1 VRLLLNIQIPATGC
15 CLETANINGMDDPG
29 IHHASRLLLLAPVI
43 FVCHFL
49 EESPGF
55 VQWFN
60 EHVAR
65 GITSGLFWRV
75 NLSALVITLI
85 VVGIN
90 WFSRSAFSLT
100 LAIVWLSF
108 LMLANAIFH
117 IVGGLVDRRYVP
129 GLATAILLYLPY
141 YGWFFIRVVKSQRVE
156 MIVLIVGAVL
166 GSLPMLIHGYLI
178 IFRGSRLF

>member
-1 VRLLLNIQIPATGC
+1 
-15 CLETANINGMDDPG
+15 
-29 IHHASRLLLLAPVI
+29 
-43 FVCHFL
+43 
-49 EESPGF
+49 
-55 VQWFN
+55 
-60 EHVAR
+60 
-65 GITSGLFWRV
+65 
-75 NLSALVITLI
+75 
-85 VVGIN
+85 
-90 WFSRSAFSLT
+90 
-100 LAIVWLSF
+100 
-108 LMLANAIFH
+108 MLANAIFH

>member
-1 VRLLLNIQIPATGC
+1 
-15 CLETANINGMDDPG
+15 MDDRG
-29 IHHASRLLLLAPVI
+29 IHDASRLLLLAPLV

-75 NLSALVITLI
+75 NLAALAITLI
-85 VVGIN
+85 VVGIG

-108 LMLANAIFH
+108 LMFANAILH
-117 IVGGLVDRRYVP
+117 IVGGLVDRQYVP
-129 GLATAILLYLPY
+129 GLVTVILLYLPY
-141 YGWFFIRVVKSQRVE
+141 YGWFFTRVVKSKQVK
-156 MIVLIVGAVL
+156 ITVLVVWAVL

>member
-1 VRLLLNIQIPATGC
+1 MNDRG
-15 CLETANINGMDDPG
+15 INN
-29 IHHASRLLLLAPVI
+29 ASRWLLLAPLI

-55 VQWFN
+55 VSWFN
-60 EHVAR
+60 FHVAR
-65 GITSGLFWRV
+65 GITSGLFWQV
-75 NLSALVITLI
+75 NISALVITLI

-90 WFSRSAFSLT
+90 WFAQSAISLI
-100 LAIVWLSF
+100 LAITWLSL

-117 IVGGLVDRRYVP
+117 ITGGLVDGQYVP

-141 YGWFFIRVVKSQRVE
+141 YSWFFMRVVKSRRVKFP
-156 MIVLIVGAVL
+156 LLAVGAVL